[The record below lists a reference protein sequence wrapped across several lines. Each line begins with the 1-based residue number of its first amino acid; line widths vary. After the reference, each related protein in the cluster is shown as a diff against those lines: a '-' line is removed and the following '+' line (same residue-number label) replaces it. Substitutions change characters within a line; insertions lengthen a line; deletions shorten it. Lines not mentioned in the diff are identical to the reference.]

1 MCYCFRRA
9 IRATR
14 GNIRCI
20 GMVQEAGGSLL
31 LARQPV
37 IRCRLFAGDCDFL
50 AAAPLHL
57 QVLSLA
63 MTFYHRYFLTHKLAK
78 SDPFI
83 MAVACLHL
91 AAKCC
96 DRPRRISDVVE
107 HLYRWAG
114 TDLAAWCWPGMVC
127 RHRWG
132 SEGTAWGST
141 CPKMLALQLTAC
153 FHC

>member
-1 MCYCFRRA
+1 
-9 IRATR
+9 
-14 GNIRCI
+14 
-20 GMVQEAGGSLL
+20 MVQEARGSLL
-31 LARQPV
+31 LLNQLV
-37 IRCRLFAGDCDFL
+37 IRCRLFASGCGDFT

-63 MTFYHRYFLTHKLAK
+63 MTYYHRYFLTHKLAK

-107 HLYRWAG
+107 HLYRCAG
-114 TDLAAWCWPGMVC
+114 HEPAAWCGPGRVR
-127 RHRWG
+127 RHGRGPEG
-132 SEGTAWGST
+132 S
-141 CPKMLALQLTAC
+141 ALSSQECLPCKQLLC
-153 FHC
+153 MHF

>member
-1 MCYCFRRA
+1 MKQLVV
-9 IRATR
+9 
-14 GNIRCI
+14 G
-20 GMVQEAGGSLL
+20 
-31 LARQPV
+31 
-37 IRCRLFAGDCDFL
+37 CRLFAAGYRNFT
-50 AAAPLHL
+50 AAALLHL

-63 MTFYHRYFLTHKLAK
+63 MTYYHRYFLTHKLAK

-114 TDLAAWCWPGMVC
+114 TELAVWCGPGKVC
-127 RHRWG
+127 RHGNPWSG
-132 SEGTAWGST
+132 GMKEVLGAALVCVSIFAAGM
-141 CPKMLALQLTAC
+141 PLASNCRVCIA
-153 FHC
+153 